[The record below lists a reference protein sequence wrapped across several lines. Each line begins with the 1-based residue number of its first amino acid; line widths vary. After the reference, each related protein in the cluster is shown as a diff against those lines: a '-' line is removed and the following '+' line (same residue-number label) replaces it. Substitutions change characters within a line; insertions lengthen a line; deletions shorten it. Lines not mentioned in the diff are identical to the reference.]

1 MGICME
7 NSAVVEHVKLCIST
21 IPARTAKSQRLAG
34 SEDKAEQIHT
44 LCRPEDSSIPRSSL
58 WQRLYG
64 SLASTQRCPHER
76 SDTRIPG
83 AVPGCRCAPGATLP
97 LPAACPPGRG
107 PSHAGALPQPSAG
120 GARRRDARNQGG
132 TRCNTLLLTGRKT
145 LRVFAALR
153 VRRSFRIGAET
164 LVYCFTVP
172 YTGFLFSSL

>member
-76 SDTRIPG
+76 SDTHIPG

-97 LPAACPPGRG
+97 LPLLGQTVPLPVPPAADQPT
-107 PSHAGALPQPSAG
+107 HALCRSPRPAVRAAG
-120 GARRRDARNQGG
+120 MCG
-132 TRCNTLLLTGRKT
+132 TRE
-145 LRVFAALR
+145 AL
-153 VRRSFRIGAET
+153 GAT
-164 LVYCFTVP
+164 PCY
-172 YTGFLFSSL
+172 